1 MSAVRHVK
9 ISSEPMASDADTE
22 RVSEGLGL
30 FNVARTG
37 QDHWRYVKLFVRD
50 QTGLIRGGLLGEIW
64 GGWLHITDL
73 WIEESRRGSGLG
85 RSLMEAGEQEAR
97 DEGCRYVHL
106 DSHSFQAPDFYKKLG
121 YEEFGRLADSPLGYE
136 QVFLWK
142 RL

>member
-1 MSAVRHVK
+1 MRDIK
-9 ISSEPMASDADTE
+9 ITSEPMASDVDTH

-37 QDHWRYVKLFVRD
+37 QAHWRYVKLFVRD

-64 GGWLHITDL
+64 GGWLHISDL
-73 WIEESRRGSGLG
+73 WLVESLRGSGLG
-85 RSLMEAGEQEAR
+85 KKLMEMAEQEAR

-106 DSHSFQAPDFYKKLG
+106 DSHSFQAPEFYKKLG
-121 YEEFGRLADSPLGYE
+121 YQEFGRLKDAPLGHE

>member
-1 MSAVRHVK
+1 MRDLKV
-9 ISSEPMASDADTE
+9 SSEPMASDGDTQ
-22 RVSEGLGL
+22 RISEGLGL

-37 QDHWRYVKLFVRD
+37 QAHWRHVKIFVRD

-64 GGWLHITDL
+64 GGWLHITNL
-73 WIEESRRGSGLG
+73 WLEESLRGGGLG
-85 RSLMEAGEQEAR
+85 KQLMAMAEEEAR
-97 DEGCRYVHL
+97 EDGCRYVHL

-121 YEEFGRLADSPLGYE
+121 YEEFGRLQESPLGHE